1 MKVSNRLLLLVFS
14 ALFFTQCLKET
25 TSQQDIDR
33 QAIEEYL
40 EANQISGATE
50 DPNGIFSIIDLPGT
64 AGSPTINEP
73 VKIRYQGFLLDGQKV
88 DESPTD
94 SSVTF
99 PLNNSIVGWQ
109 LSIIKLQRGGQGRF
123 WIPSYL
129 AFGNQAIGNVI
140 PANSVLYYEIELLD
154 FGQTLIE
161 AQKQQDRSLILADLN
176 SQQIENFVEDT
187 SGIFYVLEVEGEG
200 DHPSLERTVTV
211 SYEGFLLD
219 GTRFDGTQNGQT
231 VNFRLNGLIPGWQI
245 AIPKLKK
252 GGKGRFWIPSHQGYG
267 LDGSGN
273 TIPPNSVLVFD
284 IELVDF
290 F

>member
-14 ALFFTQCLKET
+14 ALFLNQCLKET

-40 EANQISGATE
+40 EANQITDATE
-50 DPNGIFSIIDLPGT
+50 DLNGIFSIIDAPGIGGNP
-64 AGSPTINEP
+64 AIDDL
-73 VKIRYQGFLLDGQKV
+73 VKIRYEGFLLDGQKV
-88 DESPTD
+88 DESLPD

-99 PLNNSIVGWQ
+99 QLNNSIVGWQ
-109 LSIIKLQRGGQGRF
+109 LSIIKLQKGGKGRF

-129 AFGNQAIGNVI
+129 AFGNQAIGNLI
-140 PANSVLYYEIELLD
+140 PANSILYYEIELLD
-154 FGQTLIE
+154 FGQSLVE

-176 SQQIENFVEDT
+176 NQQIENFVEDT
-187 SGIFYVLEVEGEG
+187 SGVFYVIEVPGEG

-219 GTRFDGTQNGQT
+219 GTRFDGTQGSQT
-231 VNFRLNGLIPGWQI
+231 VNFRLNNLIPGWQI
-245 AIPKLKK
+245 AIPKLKR

-267 LDGSGN
+267 LEGSGN
-273 TIPPNSVLVFD
+273 TIPPNAVLVFD